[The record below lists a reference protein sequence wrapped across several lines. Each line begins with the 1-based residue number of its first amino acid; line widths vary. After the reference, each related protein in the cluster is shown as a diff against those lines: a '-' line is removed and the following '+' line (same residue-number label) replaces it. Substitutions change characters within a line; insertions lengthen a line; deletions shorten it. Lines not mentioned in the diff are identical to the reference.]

1 MNRIAVVTGA
11 NRGIGR
17 EVARQLADQ
26 GAVVYL
32 TARRLV
38 DAETTV
44 GELGAAT
51 NLHAHQLDVTDTSSI
66 DRLAAAVEAEHRHLD
81 ILINNAAI
89 LYDTWQRA
97 STADLT
103 VVHEALERPI
113 CSVSG
118 ASPSRCCRCFAA
130 ANTAES

>member
-26 GAVVYL
+26 GDIVYL

-66 DRLAAAVEAEHRHLD
+66 DVGSSATMNLGRTT
-81 ILINNAAI
+81 I
-89 LYDTWQRA
+89 TRA
-97 STADLT
+97 MAT
-103 VVHEALERPI
+103 R
-113 CSVSG
+113 
-118 ASPSRCCRCFAA
+118 
-130 ANTAES
+130 